1 MMETGKLCQ
10 VESGYNRHLEAGKCS
25 QYWTNKKSNEHD
37 AFSELPNTLVIA
49 MRYVIGEPVNT
60 QEGACCFR

>member
-37 AFSELPNTLVIA
+37 VFSELPNTLVIA
-49 MRYVIGEPVNT
+49 MLYVIGEPVNT
-60 QEGACCFR
+60 QEGACRFR